1 MAAAL
6 ARGNIMRIRFDI
18 PQYSDALRKL
28 FESACDSIHGSDQLL
43 QMMPLQRIT
52 HSGPIRNVPGP
63 EPLDHPLALMEQVAE
78 IPKETI
84 RDTTV
89 DSFTEILHSFTE
101 GVTRQRAAHMFRMFD
116 SITEKTG
123 NHIAAE
129 GNAVTYDRLT
139 VMLELAEHSFD
150 DDGKPQGVII
160 LPPEAYAQL
169 FARPPT
175 NAEYRRLE
183 EVMER
188 KKAEYFAQ
196 KRTRRLSR

>member
-1 MAAAL
+1 
-6 ARGNIMRIRFDI
+6 MRIRLDI

-28 FESACDSIHGSDQLL
+28 FESACESIHSSDQML

-63 EPLDHPLALMEQVAE
+63 EPLDHPLALMEQSAE
-78 IPKETI
+78 IPKGTI
-84 RDTTV
+84 RDTDT
-89 DSFTEILHSFTE
+89 DAFTEILHAFAE
-101 GVTRQRAAHMFRMFD
+101 GVTRQRAAYMFEMFD

-123 NHIAAE
+123 NRISAE
-129 GNAVTYDRLT
+129 GNPATYDRLT
-139 VMLELAEHSFD
+139 DMLELAEHSFD
-150 DDGKPQGVII
+150 DDGKPQGAII
-160 LPPEAYAQL
+160 LPPKAYAQL

-196 KRTRRLSR
+196 KRTRRLPR